1 MMVGLLRETGTR
13 WMEYRALHHL
23 ERSVDWKLWGR
34 ELRGLRTRPFFLL
47 LSPARHWLPAQPGS
61 PGPSAKPDPFS
72 VAGGAWRKTGH
83 LRTRLSGPFAQP
95 CRVLT
100 LLSGLTISVPKA
112 DRETSN
118 NCFHRQ
124 ENGMATAAVEEKVK
138 QIIVEQ
144 LQVDEAEVTPSAS
157 FQEDLGADSLDV
169 VELVMQFEEA
179 FDLEIPDEDAE
190 KIKTVKDA
198 TEYIEKNAK
207 GNK

>member
-1 MMVGLLRETGTR
+1 M
-13 WMEYRALHHL
+13 
-23 ERSVDWKLWGR
+23 
-34 ELRGLRTRPFFLL
+34 
-47 LSPARHWLPAQPGS
+47 SPASHWLPAQLVPL
-61 PGPSAKPDPFS
+61 GPSAKPSPFC
-72 VAGGAWRKTGH
+72 GRRRLEENRKRLPH
-83 LRTRLSGPFAQP
+83 RLSRTVRPSLQGVSP
-95 CRVLT
+95 
-100 LLSGLTISVPKA
+100 LTI
-112 DRETSN
+112 
-118 NCFHRQ
+118 CFYRQ
-124 ENGMATAAVEEKVK
+124 ENGMAAAAVEEKVK

-207 GNK
+207 GK

>member
-1 MMVGLLRETGTR
+1 V
-13 WMEYRALHHL
+13 
-23 ERSVDWKLWGR
+23 
-34 ELRGLRTRPFFLL
+34 
-47 LSPARHWLPAQPGS
+47 
-61 PGPSAKPDPFS
+61 KP
-72 VAGGAWRKTGH
+72 
-83 LRTRLSGPFAQP
+83 
-95 CRVLT
+95 LT
-100 LLSGLTISVPKA
+100 S
-112 DRETSN
+112 
-118 NCFHRQ
+118 CFHRQ